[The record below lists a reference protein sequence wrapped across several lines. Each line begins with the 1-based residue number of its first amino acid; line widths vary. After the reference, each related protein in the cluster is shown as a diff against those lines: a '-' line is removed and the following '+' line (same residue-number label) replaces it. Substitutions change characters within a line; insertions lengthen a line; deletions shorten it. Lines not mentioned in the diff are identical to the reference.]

1 MTAGLDPAALAALV
15 LVGLVAGVGITAVG
29 PGGVLVTAGLFAVTA
44 LPPAQV
50 AGTALVTNV
59 ATGVLGTAVYVR
71 SGQLR
76 EPGTRR
82 LAVLLAGGA
91 VAGTPVGV
99 LVNGMVT
106 GRVFG
111 VLLGVFVA
119 LVAVLVLR
127 RGPAGRAPSGGPPD
141 ALPGG
146 GVPGGG
152 VPGGGVPG
160 GGVPGLRA
168 GVVVAAGAG
177 VAAAGGM
184 FGVGGPVLCVP
195 LLVALGVPVLSAL
208 AAAQAQ
214 SVVIAGAGTAG
225 YVPAGAVDW
234 TLAAV
239 VGVPELAGVLLG
251 WVIARAVPAGALKA
265 ALVVTLLALAPYLAL
280 QG

>member
-1 MTAGLDPAALAALV
+1 MAGLDPASLVALTLI
-15 LVGLVAGVGITAVG
+15 GLVAGVGITAVG
-29 PGGVLVTAGLFAVTA
+29 PGGVLVTAGLFAVTG

-50 AGTALVTNV
+50 AGTAIVTNV
-59 ATGVLGTAVYVR
+59 ATGVLGTAVYTR

-91 VAGTPVGV
+91 VAGTPAGV

-111 VLLGVFVA
+111 AALGVFIA
-119 LVAVLVLR
+119 LVALLVLR
-127 RGPAGRAPSGGPPD
+127 RA
-141 ALPGG
+141 PGG
-146 GVPGGG
+146 DAPGGDG
-152 VPGGGVPG
+152 LHGG
-160 GGVPGLRA
+160 A
-168 GVVVAAGAG
+168 VVAAGAG

-184 FGVGGPVLCVP
+184 FGVGGPMLCVP

-208 AAAQAQ
+208 AAAQVQ
-214 SVVIAGAGTAG
+214 SVVIAGAGTLG
-225 YVPAGAVDW
+225 YVSAGAVDW
-234 TLAAV
+234 GLAAL

-251 WVIARAVPAGALKA
+251 WVIARAVPARALKA
-265 ALVVTLLALAPYLAL
+265 ALVVALLAVAPYVAL